1 MSTRAASSPIRAD
14 LQGLRAVAVALV
26 VAFHLRPDLVP
37 GGFVGVDVFFAISGF
52 LITAH
57 LLREIEVSGT
67 VRLGRFW
74 ARRARRLLPAA
85 LTVLIVTLTACWLLA
100 PVGDLPRFVR
110 ETVWSTLYIEN
121 WALAG
126 SSVDYLAAEAAPSP
140 VQHFWSLS
148 VEEQFYVGWPLL
160 LLASTWVSA
169 RALRRRSDRRGSSPR
184 ALRTGMAVALGSV
197 LLASLLWSIVYT
209 AQDSSPAYFATT
221 TRAWEF
227 AAGGLLAVLV
237 ACASKSAPV
246 AVPVRAAVAWA
257 GLIAV
262 VTAAFAYSET
272 TPFPSLS
279 AALPVVGTLAVIWAA
294 VPVAPSSPTTLLA
307 MRPVQWLGDR
317 SYAVYLWHWPVLV
330 VGGFVLSRSA
340 NPLDLLMMLAL
351 TVLLAEATTRWIERP
366 VRFGVGAAWRPGRV
380 LGAAAAAMSIV
391 LVAAGLVL
399 PGAEARVVA
408 EQVRIEQLVAAPPS
422 CFGAAELLD
431 AASCDEEDDAGN
443 DDIHGDGADPGDDP
457 ASVVD
462 VEARSVIV
470 PDPSLADAPPERC
483 ITDIRSARFEVCS
496 YGASAEEATRT
507 VALVGDSHAEQWL
520 PAFVAAA
527 EAGGWRLL
535 VAAKSSC
542 PFSGAERTEPALS
555 SEVLAEMRAGC
566 LSWNR
571 EVLAL
576 LAEQPSIDTVVVS
589 ARGRNPVVAPDGE
602 RWQDVAA
609 AAYAER
615 WAVIPA
621 TVEHIVVLR
630 DTPTMADD
638 VLTCVRDEADPG
650 SACARDRTDALVDD
664 PQFDAAVASD
674 DRRVRPLDLTDG
686 LCAPDECSPVIGDV
700 LAYRDSHHLSWV
712 YAATL
717 GPAVRDALDGLPDAA
732 SAAVR

>member
-1 MSTRAASSPIRAD
+1 MSSPIRAD

-26 VAFHLRPDLVP
+26 VVFHLRPDLVP
-37 GGFVGVDVFFAISGF
+37 GGFIGVDVFFAISGF

-57 LLREIEVSGT
+57 LLRELQTSGT
-67 VRLGRFW
+67 VRLRRFW

-100 PVGDLPRFVR
+100 PVGDLPRFLR
-110 ETVWSTLYIEN
+110 ETVWSTLYVEN

-126 SSVDYLAAEAAPSP
+126 SAVDYLAAESAPSP

-148 VEEQFYVGWPLL
+148 VEEQFYLGWPLL
-160 LLASTWVSA
+160 LLASAWVGA
-169 RALRRRSDRRGSSPR
+169 RVVRRRLDRRASSPE
-184 ALRTGMAVALGSV
+184 AVRTAATVALGLVFLS
-197 LLASLLWSIVYT
+197 SLLWSIVYT
-209 AQDSSPAYFATT
+209 AQDPSPAYFATT

-237 ACASKSAPV
+237 ARAPTGAPV
-246 AVPVRAAVAWA
+246 AVPRRALVAWM
-257 GLIAV
+257 GLLALG
-262 VTAAFAYSET
+262 VTAFAYSEA
-272 TPFPSLS
+272 TPFPSLT
-279 AALPVVGTLAVIWAA
+279 AGLPVAGTLAVIWAS
-294 VPVAPSSPTTLLA
+294 VPRAAWSPTALLSL
-307 MRPVQWLGDR
+307 RPVQWLGDR

-340 NPLDLLMMLAL
+340 TALDLVVMLAVTL
-351 TVLLAEATTRWIERP
+351 LLAEATTRWIEEP
-366 VRFGVGAAWRPGRV
+366 VRFGASAGWRPGRV
-380 LGAAAAAMSIV
+380 LVAAAAAMSVV
-391 LVAAGLVL
+391 LAAAGVAL
-399 PGAEARVVA
+399 PSAESRVVA
-408 EQVRIEQLVAAPPS
+408 EQLRIEQLVAAPPR
-422 CFGAAELLD
+422 CFGAAELLE
-431 AASCDEEDDAGN
+431 AGSCDQKAGTRN
-443 DDIHGDGADPGDDP
+443 GDGADVGTDPGEDA
-457 ASVVD
+457 ASTVD
-462 VEARSVIV
+462 AGKSAIV

-496 YGASAEEATRT
+496 YGASEAEATRT
-507 VALVGDSHAEQWL
+507 VALIGDSHAEQWL

-527 EAGGWRLL
+527 ETGGWRLL

-542 PFSGAERTEPALS
+542 PFSDAERTESALS

-566 LSWNR
+566 LSWNQD
-571 EVLAL
+571 VLAML
-576 LAEQPSIDTVVVS
+576 REQPGIDTVVVS

-615 WAVIPA
+615 WAAIPES
-621 TVEHIVVLR
+621 VEHIVVLR

-638 VLTCVRDEADPG
+638 VLTCIRDEVAPE

-674 DRRVRPLDLTDG
+674 DPRVVPVDLTDA
-686 LCAPDECSPVIGDV
+686 LCEADRCSPVIGDV

-717 GPAVRDALDGLPDAA
+717 GPAVRDALDGLPVAA
-732 SAAVR
+732 SEAVR